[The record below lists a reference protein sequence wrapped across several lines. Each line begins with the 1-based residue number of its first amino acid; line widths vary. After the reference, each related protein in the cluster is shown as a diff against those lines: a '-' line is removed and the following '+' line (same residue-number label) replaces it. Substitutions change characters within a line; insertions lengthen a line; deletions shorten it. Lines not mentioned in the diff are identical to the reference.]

1 MVAKIM
7 FITFPCLEYIANITQ
22 KQPKCKYHHNGLS
35 DKQNVSNRA
44 IGKSTGYKMVQPL
57 MEVKGC
63 TGFIYKVSGKGDR
76 LDKQEAV

>member
-1 MVAKIM
+1 
-7 FITFPCLEYIANITQ
+7 
-22 KQPKCKYHHNGLS
+22 
-35 DKQNVSNRA
+35 
-44 IGKSTGYKMVQPL
+44 MVQPL